1 MLNSTVNLNQYV
13 QTACLPSEQSTTFP
27 SAGDTGV
34 IAGWGNITNN
44 GILTNLLN
52 NARINVYSDTTCN
65 LSLGYGSLFVPSYD
79 SAFCAGKLLYFNS
92 FFF

>member
-44 GILTNLLN
+44 GNLANLLN
-52 NARINVYSDTTCN
+52 NARINVYSNTTCA
-65 LSLGYGSLFVPSYD
+65 SSFGYNNDYVLSYD
-79 SAFCAGKLLYFNS
+79 SAFCAGKLL
-92 FFF
+92 